1 MGNDA
6 PLIVV
11 MGVSGCGKSTLGE
24 ALGRALAVPYA
35 DADDF
40 HPQANIDKMT
50 AGIPLDDADRAPW
63 LDAIGAWL
71 AERVDTGAVATCSAL
86 KRAYRDRLRG
96 AAPGAYFVHLGGEP
110 EVVER
115 RVAARADH
123 FMPASLVASQYATL
137 EPLQPDEAGVTLD
150 FALPPQTLA
159 DQALDAVRRARG

>member
-1 MGNDA
+1 MRNDA

-24 ALGRALAVPYA
+24 ALGRALDVPYA

-63 LDAIGAWL
+63 LDAMGAWL
-71 AERVDTGAVATCSAL
+71 AERTDSGAVATCSAL

-96 AAPGAYFVHLGGEP
+96 AAPRAFFVHLWGDP
-110 EVVER
+110 EVVQQ
-115 RVAARADH
+115 RVAERADH

-137 EPLQPDEAGVTLD
+137 EPLQPDEVGVALD